1 MPSYTPASTL
11 RNKVRVKIT
20 FLFTISSGNQ
30 STQFLAIERTSMV
43 QGTQIWDCFKSK
55 NTKMKHKAE
64 ANGIKFYTVYTTD
77 FHNSLMIFFQK
88 IIICKTFEK
97 NFKSIFHSF
106 SIQFSQHI
114 SRFLWK
120 KISFTKK
127 NGRKIKKK
135 KDGKEKNA
143 KREKRIKE
151 GKIKEKW
158 DHSF

>member
-1 MPSYTPASTL
+1 
-11 RNKVRVKIT
+11 
-20 FLFTISSGNQ
+20 
-30 STQFLAIERTSMV
+30 
-43 QGTQIWDCFKSK
+43 
-55 NTKMKHKAE
+55 MKHKAE

-127 NGRKIKKK
+127 MAGKLKRKRMEKKK
-135 KDGKEKNA
+135 MQKGKK
-143 KREKRIKE
+143 
-151 GKIKEKW
+151 G
-158 DHSF
+158 